1 MTHKAALARIDELDA
16 GREYGLALRIH
27 LSHCRSCGAAAER
40 MDAALSSYRAETP
53 RADTSSLDL
62 IEDRVMAVVQFL
74 PPPRQDFALRDW
86 FLPGAIIVA
95 SMLLMPLL
103 GKDIGFLESLFGLAL
118 TAYSALFIATHL
130 PELQSYLE
138 KRGLLPR

>member
-1 MTHKAALARIDELDA
+1 MALARIDELDA
-16 GREYGLALRIH
+16 GQEGGLALRVH
-27 LSHCRSCGAAAER
+27 LSHCRSCATAAER
-40 MDAALSSYRAETP
+40 VNAALNSYRADTM
-53 RADTSSLDL
+53 RTDTSALDL
-62 IEDRVMAVVQFL
+62 IEDRVMAVVQLL
-74 PPPRQDFALRDW
+74 PPTRQDFALRDW

-95 SMLLMPLL
+95 SMLLLPLL

>member
-1 MTHKAALARIDELDA
+1 MTHKAARARIDELDA
-16 GREYGLALRIH
+16 GQECGLALRMH
-27 LSHCRSCGAAAER
+27 LSHCRTCAAAAELV
-40 MDAALSSYRAETP
+40 DAALKSYRVDTP
-53 RADTSSLDL
+53 PADTSSMDL
-62 IEDRVMAVVQFL
+62 IEERVMAVVQFL

-95 SMLLMPLL
+95 SMFLLPLL
-103 GKDIGFLESLFGLAL
+103 GKDIGLLESLFGLAL